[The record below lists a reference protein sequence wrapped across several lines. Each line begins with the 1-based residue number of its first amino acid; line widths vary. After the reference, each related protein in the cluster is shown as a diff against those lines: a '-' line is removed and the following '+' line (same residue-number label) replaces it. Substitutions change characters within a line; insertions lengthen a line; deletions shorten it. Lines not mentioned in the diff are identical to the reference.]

1 MHGMYSRNGHNQPAA
16 QAHTYS
22 YTAIWSSSTY
32 LRVKQFPIF
41 HVLLCHIAVVGKVK
55 SPNQSVIKGRVQEV
69 VTIRWPP
76 YGVVFEQNLLWKQK
90 IFSASKKVVR
100 TIWRRCWKPWRCWK
114 WRSKGRRWRR
124 GLQWLEQWCFH
135 ILPFSDSCW
144 TERYDIWIT
153 ITCTSPELELC
164 VPGLS
169 CLYRYWDDKLYI
181 SSNTTNIFTVHTTF
195 SLNLRHHCLPQNH
208 RQYQ

>member
-90 IFSASKKVVR
+90 IFSASKKL
-100 TIWRRCWKPWRCWK
+100 
-114 WRSKGRRWRR
+114 S
-124 GLQWLEQWCFH
+124 EQYDDAVENH
-135 ILPFSDSCW
+135 GGAESDVQK
-144 TERYDIWIT
+144 EGDGVEVYN
-153 ITCTSPELELC
+153 
-164 VPGLS
+164 G
-169 CLYRYWDDKLYI
+169 
-181 SSNTTNIFTVHTTF
+181 
-195 SLNLRHHCLPQNH
+195 
-208 RQYQ
+208 